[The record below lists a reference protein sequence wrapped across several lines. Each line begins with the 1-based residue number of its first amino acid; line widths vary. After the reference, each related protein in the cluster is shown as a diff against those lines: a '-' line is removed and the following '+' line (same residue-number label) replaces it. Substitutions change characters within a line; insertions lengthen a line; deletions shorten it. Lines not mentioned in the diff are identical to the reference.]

1 MAKKNQQQ
9 KAYEIHQLYDRLNT
23 RSRERWEEVNQE
35 AHDYYLDN
43 QLSSEERKALEEQGM
58 PTFTIN
64 RIIPLVEMLLFYATP
79 NDPRWQA
86 VGAEGSDT
94 DVAAVHADIADY
106 IWYNSNGK
114 QLMSQVVTDAATK
127 SMGFFQVYIDPN
139 DDRGMGEVKV
149 RSLEPFDVYIDP
161 QSKDSLFRDAAYML
175 LHKIIPRNT
184 LMNQFPEYKA
194 KIKSATGNT
203 TTPTSYSKK
212 SDWKD
217 FQAKDITEAI
227 GIFGEDE
234 DLLEY
239 YEKYEKIKV
248 EYRNVYYRI
257 EPTQKQIDD
266 ISTYVE
272 AQMLGFKEELQV
284 QMTEKEM
291 QLQQQLESGQIIRER
306 FALERAKLQL
316 NSTQQLE
323 QMKTQKTQELMEE
336 VSRIENE
343 VVTEK
348 EFQILMKGEL
358 KNNLVE
364 AIKFYE
370 TKIRLTVAV
379 GDQLLFESILPGTDY
394 PIIPVHYKHTGTP
407 FPLSAVSPLI
417 GKQKELNKAHQL
429 MVHNASLGS
438 SLRWMYVDGSVDVD
452 YWEKYAS
459 APGALLPVNNGYE
472 PPREVQPAQLSS
484 AFANIVAQGKQDME
498 YLAGIYSSMQGDMKA
513 QHDTYKG
520 LLAND
525 EYGTRRV
532 KAWIDGNVKASLTQ
546 LGLLVRDYSQ
556 FLYKAQKVFRIVQPS
571 AIQEERSVSIN
582 VPMFNNLGEAIGKFN
597 DYSAARFDVRVIAGN
612 SLPINR
618 WAYLGEL
625 KELMQLGVIDDMAV
639 LAETDVKNKEQIAER
654 KSMLAQLQGQIAQ
667 MEEQAKDS
675 AGTIETLE
683 RQLVQAGIKDKVRQ
697 VEHDMRKKLVDTS
710 AKLKGDAAVNK
721 AQLDMHNKEMQL
733 IEREEKKN
741 FDKRAQ
747 GEMNGAQQIQQSLEG
762 QPNEGSS
769 DNIVGNEKN

>member
-43 QLSSEERKALEEQGM
+43 QLSAEERKALEEQGM

-64 RIIPLVEMLLFYATP
+64 RIIPIVEMLVFYATA